1 MPEPQCVRRVTGLT
15 LTLLLYI
22 VGNKIENNLGC
33 GSPRTILV
41 EHSPMF
47 KEGDILCSK
56 YKLKKRFDEGGFS
69 SVWLAEDLETQENL
83 ALKIYESIEVETLVN
98 TNGTCNCPDGM

>member
-1 MPEPQCVRRVTGLT
+1 ML
-15 LTLLLYI
+15 
-22 VGNKIENNLGC
+22 
-33 GSPRTILV
+33 
-41 EHSPMF
+41 EHSQMF

-83 ALKIYESIEVETLVN
+83 ALKIYESIEDMDAFKKGFKLV
-98 TNGTCNCPDGM
+98 